1 MDFST
6 IEITSKKVRGNNV
19 NLITKTEFDS
29 KLSNLNKKIT
39 QNKSKHLL
47 IENEL
52 NKLKT
57 FDSSYF
63 IDESHFEEDG
73 TQNYLVFQALN
84 KYFTLITG
92 TQYISPWK
100 SKGLSEETI
109 VLPPTYTTAL
119 NPFIDYVGTKIR
131 LKFIWSCLKQ
141 PNISY
146 THGTLV
152 NIYIVYELDSSGSYD
167 SDPTLKNCLSGVVA
181 LTKNTDIS
189 KYGYSGYGIGF
200 DRRTPFSFPGGR
212 FSQNVIV
219 FGVDMSS
226 SAHIDNKK
234 KDILILGK
242 EPTQGLEHTLF
253 AEKMHS
259 INFTAT
265 KTKFCLS
272 LHYNGANSYLFV
284 NGIEIYKFKAKDS
297 EIVASPL
304 CLENISKDWSVDIM
318 KRTGFNSYVYDFS
331 VDYDSTDV
339 DDIKDIHKCLMEK
352 NNVL

>member
-131 LKFIWSCLKQ
+131 LKFI
-141 PNISY
+141 
-146 THGTLV
+146 
-152 NIYIVYELDSSGSYD
+152 
-167 SDPTLKNCLSGVVA
+167 
-181 LTKNTDIS
+181 
-189 KYGYSGYGIGF
+189 
-200 DRRTPFSFPGGR
+200 
-212 FSQNVIV
+212 
-219 FGVDMSS
+219 
-226 SAHIDNKK
+226 
-234 KDILILGK
+234 
-242 EPTQGLEHTLF
+242 
-253 AEKMHS
+253 
-259 INFTAT
+259 
-265 KTKFCLS
+265 
-272 LHYNGANSYLFV
+272 
-284 NGIEIYKFKAKDS
+284 
-297 EIVASPL
+297 
-304 CLENISKDWSVDIM
+304 
-318 KRTGFNSYVYDFS
+318 
-331 VDYDSTDV
+331 
-339 DDIKDIHKCLMEK
+339 
-352 NNVL
+352 